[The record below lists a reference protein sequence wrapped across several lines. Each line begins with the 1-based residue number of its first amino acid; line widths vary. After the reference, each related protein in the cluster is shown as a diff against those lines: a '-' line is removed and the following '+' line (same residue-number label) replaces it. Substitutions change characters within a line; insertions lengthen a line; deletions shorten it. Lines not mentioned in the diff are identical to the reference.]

1 MSGDKKKWST
11 PVLRELTPTQAVS
24 ILMTKHADGIGTQ
37 EMPQASA
44 KNIGGGQEIVRLEQH
59 VAELTESLAGYRELL
74 AHSQSKAGASD
85 PLPSTTAVNANED
98 YRPAY
103 QEEERARRAERKSE

>member
-24 ILMTKHADGIGTQ
+24 IWMTKHADGIGTQ

-44 KNIGGGQEIVRLEQH
+44 KNIGGQEIVRLEQH
-59 VAELTESLAGYRELL
+59 VAELTEGLAACRVLL
-74 AHSQSKAGASD
+74 AHFRSKLGASD
-85 PLPSTTAVNANED
+85 PLSSTSAANANGD

-103 QEEERARRAERKSE
+103 HQEGRSRRTDRKSE